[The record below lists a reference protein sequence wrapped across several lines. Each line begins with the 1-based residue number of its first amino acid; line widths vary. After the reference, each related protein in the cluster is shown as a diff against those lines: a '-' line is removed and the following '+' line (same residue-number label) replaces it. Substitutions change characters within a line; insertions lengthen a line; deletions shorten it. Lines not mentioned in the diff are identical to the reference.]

1 MKKKVIPKK
10 GLILIILILIISTIT
25 GYFIYVKMVKE
36 KALNDEITRIND
48 VLKQKNIDEKKL
60 NKYLN
65 RTVSKD
71 EYRIVE
77 KAYKSYLKD
86 NQKILNDISV
96 FFKNNDS
103 ANLLTIKNIK
113 DDGKEFTNSLKK
125 LKEDKETLKNL
136 QKKYK
141 NQNTTKTINS
151 YIEKKNINKY
161 YKNYYKNKITANIN
175 VNTDK
180 LNKTIDE
187 NLILLDKIEEVFN
200 FLIKNKQSYQ
210 VDDKKI
216 YFYNDNLKNEYTK
229 LINDIKNE

>member
-86 NQKILNDISV
+86 NS
-96 FFKNNDS
+96 F
-103 ANLLTIKNIK
+103 
-113 DDGKEFTNSLKK
+113 SL
-125 LKEDKETLKNL
+125 
-136 QKKYK
+136 Y
-141 NQNTTKTINS
+141 
-151 YIEKKNINKY
+151 
-161 YKNYYKNKITANIN
+161 
-175 VNTDK
+175 
-180 LNKTIDE
+180 
-187 NLILLDKIEEVFN
+187 
-200 FLIKNKQSYQ
+200 
-210 VDDKKI
+210 
-216 YFYNDNLKNEYTK
+216 
-229 LINDIKNE
+229 